1 MILRDAREITL
12 ALPAAALRR
21 HLLGEAALSAW
32 RSLTPGREAAQ
43 APLVLETR
51 RPLSLRLRQ
60 RARAYVLT
68 VDIQLTATADG
79 RTRLWQEA
87 WLEIDGR
94 RLKLLQPL
102 LWRALQRSARAALQP
117 ARAAAS
123 AFVLHE
129 RRASHSESAA
139 AIA

>member
-1 MILRDAREITL
+1 MILRDAREITV
-12 ALPAAALRR
+12 ALPPAAVRR
-21 HLLGEAALSAW
+21 HLLGEAALGAW

-43 APLVLETR
+43 APLALETR
-51 RPLSLRLRQ
+51 QPLRLRLRQ
-60 RARAYVLT
+60 RARAYELT
-68 VDIQLTATADG
+68 VDIQLAAAGG

-117 ARAAAS
+117 ARAAG
-123 AFVLHE
+123 AFALHE
-129 RRASHSESAA
+129 RRASHSDSAA